1 MTRTA
6 VSQQAPAHQEA
17 SREGRIPV
25 DWENV
30 DIAVLYDIF
39 YEQGT
44 ALSGTYV
51 SLRRLARAAGDE
63 EGAQFWTRQIRDL
76 DHERRAVGVNDRTA
90 MVEHMDRWERI
101 RRQLDQAQRAASYPT
116 AA

>member
-6 VSQQAPAHQEA
+6 VSQQAPAPQEA

-44 ALSGTYV
+44 ALKGMYV
-51 SLRRLARAAGDE
+51 SFAYRAQEAGDD
-63 EGAQFWTRQIRDL
+63 GGDAVL
-76 DHERRAVGVNDRTA
+76 GRAGHR
-90 MVEHMDRWERI
+90 
-101 RRQLDQAQRAASYPT
+101 PGP
-116 AA
+116 

>member
-44 ALSGTYV
+44 ALKGMYV
-51 SLRRLARAAGDE
+51 SFAYRAQEAGDD
-63 EGAQFWTRQIRDL
+63 GGMRFWD
-76 DHERRAVGVNDRTA
+76 GVNDRTA

>member
-44 ALSGTYV
+44 ALKGMYV
-51 SLRRLARAAGDE
+51 SFAYRAQEAGDE
-63 EGAQFWTRQIRDL
+63 QIRDL
-76 DHERRAVGVNDRTA
+76 DRERRAVGVNDRTA

>member
-6 VSQQAPAHQEA
+6 VSQQAPAHQGA

-44 ALSGTYV
+44 ALKSMYV
-51 SLRRLARAAGDE
+51 SFAYRAQEAGDD
-63 EGAQFWTRQIRDL
+63 GGMRFWDEQVIAL
-76 DHERRAVGVNDRTA
+76 DRERRAVGVNDRTA